1 LTRTGRGAPRATCK
15 PTGARPPTKITND
28 TWVHT
33 RLACTG
39 RLHASPD
46 TDRDPQRFWTSVADA
61 LRDTAA
67 GSSLVRPLTAALDLD
82 GWAVIERLRVDI
94 SPDVRVPLVDLATN
108 PPTG

>member
-1 LTRTGRGAPRATCK
+1 
-15 PTGARPPTKITND
+15 
-28 TWVHT
+28 
-33 RLACTG
+33 
-39 RLHASPD
+39 
-46 TDRDPQRFWTSVADA
+46 VADA

-94 SPDVRVPLVDLATN
+94 SPHVRVPLVDLATN